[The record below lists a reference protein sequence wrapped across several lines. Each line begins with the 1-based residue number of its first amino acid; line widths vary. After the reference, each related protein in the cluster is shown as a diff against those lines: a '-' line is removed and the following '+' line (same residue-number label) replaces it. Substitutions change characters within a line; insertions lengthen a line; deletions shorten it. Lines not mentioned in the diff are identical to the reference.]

1 MTVRRAANIQ
11 RVRATRSI
19 AICLIVCGALAGCA
33 ESSESPEVLV
43 ERGHLLESRDQLP
56 EAIDAYT
63 KALAQRPK
71 DATIYYDRGVAY
83 GRLNRWREA
92 AEDYT
97 RAIEHDSGMAR
108 AYNNRATAFAQQHL
122 YKRAIDDF
130 SDAIKRE
137 PGAALSYRNR
147 GLAYHDSGQL
157 KEAIQDFTVAIGLD
171 PNSSDGP
178 FERGNAYLDAQDF
191 PNAISDFDHA
201 IKLNPSLAAAYAYR
215 GEAYRH
221 SGNPKQ
227 AQADIDKAKQ
237 LDPNIHIAS
246 AEQAPPPTK
255 LAPSPPEIS
264 AKAPAEH
271 PAETPVTKSE
281 TVARREQARHDQ
293 ALRVAKTYLESK
305 GYHVESPPVPAPFD
319 FVCAKG
325 SQHLRAEVQALGD
338 AQSKLQ
344 LTRQQ
349 VEAIEKGDQPTALI
363 VVGELESPTGG
374 KVVDFKENWKPD
386 HQKLVPL
393 LYEYPRP

>member
-1 MTVRRAANIQ
+1 
-11 RVRATRSI
+11 
-19 AICLIVCGALAGCA
+19 
-33 ESSESPEVLV
+33 
-43 ERGHLLESRDQLP
+43 
-56 EAIDAYT
+56 
-63 KALAQRPK
+63 
-71 DATIYYDRGVAY
+71 
-83 GRLNRWREA
+83 
-92 AEDYT
+92 
-97 RAIEHDSGMAR
+97 MAR
-108 AYNNRATAFAQQHL
+108 AYNNRATAFAQQHQ
-122 YKRAIDDF
+122 YRRAVDDF
-130 SDAIKRE
+130 SEAIKRE
-137 PGAALSYRNR
+137 PGAALAYRNR

-255 LAPSPPEIS
+255 LAPGPPEIRS
-264 AKAPAEH
+264 STPAEIVVTK
-271 PAETPVTKSE
+271 PETAVTKSE
-281 TVARREQARHDQ
+281 TATRREQ
-293 ALRVAKTYLESK
+293 ALRVAKTYLENK
-305 GYHVESPPVPAPFD
+305 GYHVESPPAPAPFD
-319 FVCAKG
+319 LVCAKG
-325 SQHLRAEVQALGD
+325 SQHLRVEVQAP
-338 AQSKLQ
+338 ANAESKLQ
-344 LTRQQ
+344 LTSQQ

-374 KVVDFKENWKPD
+374 KVVNFKENWKPD
-386 HQKLVPL
+386 KDKLTPL